1 MDSSM
6 NIIDLEYL
14 RNPIYSTSK
23 MSLKGAP
30 LKKEDLRFYKIRIY
44 QMTKD
49 LVLEG
54 HINDKINA
62 AFNNY
67 ARTCIQHFKFIDMRD
82 LIQEDYMGIPKQL
95 QKKNSPK
102 MDIKRMNEK
111 MFKTPES
118 VKDISVLL
126 NIRQKR
132 KPIIL
137 PKKRIL
143 NLKNEKFRTKG
154 IIVEKKNLCT
164 KYEENTKKKKKTKKK
179 KDKKKKKKKN
189 EKVCV
194 KVEIG

>member
-82 LIQEDYMGIPKQL
+82 LIQEDCECEGTQESIIYELSSESMFIYPNPSQSYITVDLGHLEVSTATLKIYDYSGKQVYDN
-95 QKKNSPK
+95 QASTRT
-102 MDIKRMNEK
+102 I
-111 MFKTPES
+111 
-118 VKDISVLL
+118 VDISD
-126 NIRQKR
+126 
-132 KPIIL
+132 
-137 PKKRIL
+137 
-143 NLKNEKFRTKG
+143 FTKG
-154 IIVEKKNLCT
+154 LYTLVVFNSKKVLRG
-164 KYEENTKKKKKTKKK
+164 
-179 KDKKKKKKKN
+179 
-189 EKVCV
+189 KVLV
-194 KVEIG
+194 D

>member
-1 MDSSM
+1 M

-14 RNPIYSTSK
+14 GNPIYSTSK
-23 MSLKGAP
+23 MSSRGAP
-30 LKKEDLRFYKIRIY
+30 MKKEDLNFYKIRIY

-49 LVLEG
+49 LVLGG
-54 HINDKINA
+54 HINDRINA

-67 ARTCIQHFKFIDMRD
+67 ACTCIQHFKFIDMRD
-82 LIQEDYMGIPKQL
+82 VIQEDYISIPKQL
-95 QKKNSPK
+95 QKKNSTK
-102 MDIKRMNEK
+102 ININRMNEK
-111 MFKTPES
+111 MFKTPDS

-126 NIRQKR
+126 NIRPKS

-137 PKKRIL
+137 PKKRVL
-143 NLKNEKFRTKG
+143 NLKNKKFRTKG
-154 IIVEKKNLCT
+154 IVVEKKNLCT
-164 KYEENTKKKKKTKKK
+164 KYEENAKKKKAKKK

>member
-1 MDSSM
+1 MDSSL

-23 MSLKGAP
+23 LSLKGVP
-30 LKKEDLRFYKIRIY
+30 MKKEDLDFYKIRIY

-49 LVLEG
+49 LVLDVY
-54 HINDKINA
+54 INDKINA

-82 LIQEDYMGIPKQL
+82 VIQEDYINIPKQL
-95 QKKNSPK
+95 QKKNSTK
-102 MDIKRMNEK
+102 KDIKRMNEK
-111 MFKTPES
+111 MFKTPDS

-126 NIRQKR
+126 NIRPKR

-137 PKKRIL
+137 PKKRIM

-154 IIVEKKNLCT
+154 IVIEKKNLCT
-164 KYEENTKKKKKTKKK
+164 KYEENEKKKSYLIWLKWA
-179 KDKKKKKKKN
+179 
-189 EKVCV
+189 
-194 KVEIG
+194 

>member
-1 MDSSM
+1 MDSSL

-23 MSLKGAP
+23 LSLKGAP
-30 LKKEDLRFYKIRIY
+30 MKKEDLDFYKIRIY

-49 LVLEG
+49 LVLDVY
-54 HINDKINA
+54 INDKINA

-82 LIQEDYMGIPKQL
+82 VIQEDYINIPKQL
-95 QKKNSPK
+95 QKKNSTK
-102 MDIKRMNEK
+102 KDIKRMNEK
-111 MFKTPES
+111 MFKTPDS

-126 NIRQKR
+126 NIRPKR

-137 PKKRIL
+137 PKKRIM

-154 IIVEKKNLCT
+154 IVIEKKNLCT
-164 KYEENTKKKKKTKKK
+164 KYEENEKKKKAKKK
-179 KDKKKKKKKN
+179 KDKKKKKKKKN
-189 EKVCV
+189 KKNCV
-194 KVEIG
+194 KVEI